1 MLTCVL
7 IFNIIL
13 WMRKWK
19 FIEGE
24 LIWPSCG
31 LLSFVWQSSMTKLRH
46 VYFCLFNC
54 CCPNDFCIVEDSAMV
69 TLILQKLLF
78 YAVQYSNNRRIVL
91 KIKKKYAVLYLL
103 LLAHTPMARIANLCK
118 DPTTFNITHF
128 LMGRKV
134 NLNKPFLS
142 LPKQSPAVYMY
153 YNRFYTMKNTLATF
167 YNVFYETVVFLIEKY
182 KKKMEF
188 PFCDIAPYII
198 LKPNVEDSLI

>member
-91 KIKKKYAVLYLL
+91 KIKKNMQFYICCCWRTHPWPVLLTFAKTQPLL
-103 LLAHTPMARIANLCK
+103 ILHI
-118 DPTTFNITHF
+118 FSWE
-128 LMGRKV
+128 GR
-134 NLNKPFLS
+134 LTSIS
-142 LPKQSPAVYMY
+142 L
-153 YNRFYTMKNTLATF
+153 F
-167 YNVFYETVVFLIEKY
+167 
-182 KKKMEF
+182 
-188 PFCDIAPYII
+188 
-198 LKPNVEDSLI
+198 

>member
-1 MLTCVL
+1 M
-7 IFNIIL
+7 
-13 WMRKWK
+13 
-19 FIEGE
+19 
-24 LIWPSCG
+24 
-31 LLSFVWQSSMTKLRH
+31 
-46 VYFCLFNC
+46 
-54 CCPNDFCIVEDSAMV
+54 
-69 TLILQKLLF
+69 
-78 YAVQYSNNRRIVL
+78 
-91 KIKKKYAVLYLL
+91 

-134 NLNKPFLS
+134 NKPFLS

-188 PFCDIAPYII
+188 PFCDIAPYIV